1 MLEGALVSAV
11 NLDTGINEFFH
22 NSEYEISYG
31 KITLQPI
38 LYQDDVARLSLDLES
53 VQMGN
58 NKMETMAE
66 TKLLNYNLD
75 KSCFIV
81 MGNKKA
87 RQEMQQQLQNSPL
100 QLCGAAMKQEDN
112 AKYLGDWLSCLGLS
126 DSVAVTVKKRKGLVC
141 LSIFETR
148 AVVEDCRSQVCGGL
162 AAGLE
167 IWEMAVLPRLLYNA
181 ECWQDISPD
190 TLQEL
195 ENIQLQGCHPK
206 TNAETL
212 QINTL

>member
-1 MLEGALVSAV
+1 
-11 NLDTGINEFFH
+11 
-22 NSEYEISYG
+22 
-31 KITLQPI
+31 
-38 LYQDDVARLSLDLES
+38 
-53 VQMGN
+53 
-58 NKMETMAE
+58 
-66 TKLLNYNLD
+66 
-75 KSCFIV
+75 
-81 MGNKKA
+81 
-87 RQEMQQQLQNSPL
+87 
-100 QLCGAAMKQEDN
+100 MKQEDN

-195 ENIQLQGCHPK
+195 ENIQLNFYRCLLAVGTGCPIPSLYW
-206 TNAETL
+206 ETGGTLIEFRILKKKLLFLHHVATLPEDTLAREVFEVQKELALPGLL
-212 QINTL
+212 QECQQFLISFGITCIGQYSKPQWKNLVKSRK